1 MSEGP
6 MAKRTITKLREKLA
20 IAEKRIIGSEQ
31 FVVAA
36 PSPPGQVP
44 VQSHESVTVPAEI
57 EDAQIVA
64 PEAKRGFA
72 LGLLAFRSVKSSP
85 LLASFIGCVL
95 VPAFAATIYFV
106 FLASN
111 QWAAEARF
119 EVRQV
124 DIDSRDTSLT
134 NASQTNG
141 QSGSTSQSAQQSV
154 QSVTNFSFT
163 ATGQDAYIVTN
174 YIASRAIVDDL
185 SAMLNLREIFRRP
198 EADFWARLK
207 RNATIE
213 ELVDYWK
220 SMVSTYIDAPSGIV
234 TVQVRAFR
242 TDDAVALAKAVLQLS
257 EDLVNRISDRARHDA
272 METAEKEVRRTYEMT
287 QAALA
292 DLHRFRDSA
301 GIIDPMQ
308 TGTEV
313 AKLLIPLM
321 TEKIRL
327 ESDLFVASRNLDDSA
342 PTIKALRSRLQSA
355 EQQIADLRG
364 RLTNTQGGNNTLAAS
379 IAKFEALELQRQFA
393 EKLYTLAQADLDR
406 ARQRADRQS
415 VYLTVFVPP
424 SLPEESRYPRR
435 VAFPILIFIGLTILW
450 SIVVMTIASVED
462 HRL

>member
-1 MSEGP
+1 MVRSNLRLKRPCRSSFRAGLFSTPDPGPPTDVFDAYLDGPNAYRPEAKNRTRRFDAVGSNLAMSEGP
-6 MAKRTITKLREKLA
+6 MAKRTITKLREKIA
-20 IAEKRIIGSEQ
+20 IAEKRIIGSDR
-31 FVVAA
+31 FDVV
-36 PSPPGQVP
+36 SQTRPGQVP
-44 VQSHESVTVPAEI
+44 AQPRESVTVAAEI

-64 PEAKRGFA
+64 PEVKRGFA
-72 LGLLAFRSVKSSP
+72 LGYLALHSVKSSP

-106 FLASN
+106 FLASD

-124 DIDSRDTSLT
+124 DINSRDTSLS
-134 NASQTNG
+134 NASQTTG
-141 QSGSTSQSAQQSV
+141 QSGSISQSA

-163 ATGQDAYIVTN
+163 ATGQDAYVVTN

-185 SAMLNLREIFRRP
+185 NAKLNLREIFRRP

-207 RNATIE
+207 RNATVE

-242 TDDAVALAKAVLQLS
+242 TDDAMTLANAVLQLS
-257 EDLVNRISDRARHDA
+257 ETLVNRISDRARHDA
-272 METAEKEVRRTYEMT
+272 METAEKEVRRAYEMT

-364 RLTNTQGGNNTLAAS
+364 KLTNTPAT
-379 IAKFEALELQRQFA
+379 
-393 EKLYTLAQADLDR
+393 T
-406 ARQRADRQS
+406 
-415 VYLTVFVPP
+415 TP
-424 SLPEESRYPRR
+424 
-435 VAFPILIFIGLTILW
+435 
-450 SIVVMTIASVED
+450 
-462 HRL
+462 